1 MRLRGYI
8 RIFNS
13 LNIFGR
19 ESPKGLTN
27 FNVEASGAKQ
37 PLILAL
43 DIEQV
48 RNTFHN
54 VTDDRGSKVLGL
66 GVSMSHRDH
75 MADQLMRREIAI
87 TLAGYAAIL
96 TYPLST

>member
-8 RIFNS
+8 RILNS

-27 FNVEASGAKQ
+27 VNVEASGVKQ
-37 PLILAL
+37 PLVLAL

-48 RNTFHN
+48 RNTFRN
-54 VTDDRGSKVLGL
+54 VTVDRGSTVLGL

-75 MADQLMRREIAI
+75 MADQLMRREIVM
-87 TLAGYAAIL
+87 
-96 TYPLST
+96 PLGRMY

>member
-1 MRLRGYI
+1 M
-8 RIFNS
+8 
-13 LNIFGR
+13 NIFGL

-27 FNVEASGAKQ
+27 VNVEASGVTQ

-48 RNTFHN
+48 RNTFRN
-54 VTDDRGSKVLGL
+54 VTVDRGSTVLGL

-75 MADQLMRREIAI
+75 MADQLMCREIAMP
-87 TLAGYAAIL
+87 LAGYAAIR
-96 TYPLST
+96 Y